1 LTAMTSGLKPKRFTV
16 GLTGGI
22 GSGKTTVANLFA
34 ERGASIV
41 DTDVIAHSLSAPG
54 GLAIPAIRAQFGEDY
69 INPDGSMNRARM
81 RQRVFADPPARKIL
95 EGILHPLIRQ
105 EADRA
110 MKESAGD
117 YGIYVVPLLVGSSDW
132 KQRVTRVLVVDCP
145 EEIQV
150 SRVMERNR
158 MTEEQVRAI
167 MATQASRQDRLN
179 AADDVIVND
188 DGLAKVIPE
197 VDRLH
202 RFYKELARRGK

>member
-1 LTAMTSGLKPKRFTV
+1 MTSGLKPKRFTV

-105 EADRA
+105 EADKA

-150 SRVMERNR
+150 RRVMERNR

>member
-1 LTAMTSGLKPKRFTV
+1 MTSGLKPKRFTV

-81 RQRVFADPPARKIL
+81 RQRVFADPLARKIL